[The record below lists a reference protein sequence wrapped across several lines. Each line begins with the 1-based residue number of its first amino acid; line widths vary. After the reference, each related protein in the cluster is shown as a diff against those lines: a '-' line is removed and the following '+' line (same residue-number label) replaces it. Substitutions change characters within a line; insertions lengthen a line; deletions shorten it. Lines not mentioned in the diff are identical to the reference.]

1 MVIITEEQLN
11 KCKKGLP
18 KRLTINGMPGE
29 YVSYKI
35 PLNLLYYN
43 DMNGRISTYIEE
55 YDENHNNSPLKE
67 LLKSDKEKY
76 NDVIAGFIKESSSDN
91 LVSFNKTKEDIRAKG
106 QQQPGVI
113 LSDGRII
120 DGNRRFTA
128 LRELFK
134 ETGDLKFAFFEAVCL
149 PAPQE
154 NDKAAWLAIKLLEL
168 NLQFDVDEKKGYNR
182 IDFLVSFYKDVMNS
196 LTKLCDEKTYCHA
209 SGMKANEFKT
219 NTAVVE
225 TMLDYLDWRGKP
237 KAFYILK
244 NEKLDGPIE
253 DIAKKRTKMS
263 EEEWNEKKFYIYS
276 AMTIDQTGDRTRKT
290 RELLN
295 SAVKEDALYHVFKET
310 VDTPDV
316 SNKILK
322 VVSKI
327 DYQATTPEESEQ
339 MARDKSALESILNKA
354 YRDGVFKQ
362 QIEKEAN
369 GPAKAMENVL
379 KALNVIELSTV
390 QNLKSSEKEELLS
403 RIDAV
408 ESKIQEIKDA
418 TK

>member
-1 MVIITEEQLN
+1 
-11 KCKKGLP
+11 
-18 KRLTINGMPGE
+18 
-29 YVSYKI
+29 
-35 PLNLLYYN
+35 
-43 DMNGRISTYIEE
+43 MNGRISTYIEE

-67 LLKSDKEKY
+67 LLKSNKEKY

-168 NLQFDVDEKKGYNR
+168 NLQFDVDEKKDYNR
-182 IDFLVSFYKDVMNS
+182 IDFLVSFYKDVMNP

-369 GPAKAMENVL
+369 GPAKTMENVL
-379 KALNVIELSTV
+379 KALNAIELSTV

>member
-11 KCKKGLP
+11 KCEKGLP

-29 YVSYKI
+29 YASYKI
-35 PLNLLYYN
+35 PLSLLYYN
-43 DMNGRISTYIEE
+43 DMNGRISTYIDE
-55 YDENHNNSPLKE
+55 YDENHKNMPLKE

-76 NDVIAGFIKESSSDN
+76 NDIIADFIKESSSDN
-91 LVSFNKTKEDIRAKG
+91 LASFNKTKEDIRAKG

-128 LRELFK
+128 LRELFR
-134 ETGDLKFAFFEAVCL
+134 ETGDLRFAFFEAVCL
-149 PAPQE
+149 SAPQE

-182 IDFLVSFYKDVMNS
+182 IDFLVSFYKDVMNP

-209 SGMKANEFKT
+209 SGMKASEFKT

-237 KAFYILK
+237 KAFHILK

-295 SAVKEDALYHVFKET
+295 SAVKEGALYHVFKEA
-310 VDTPDV
+310 VDTPAV
-316 SNKILK
+316 RNEILK

-327 DYQATTPEESEQ
+327 DHQATTPEESAQ
-339 MARDKSALESILNKA
+339 MERDKNVLENTLNKA
-354 YRDGVFKQ
+354 YLDGVFKQ

-379 KALNVIELSTV
+379 KALNAIELSTV
-390 QNLKSSEKEELLS
+390 QNLENSEKEELLS
-403 RIDAV
+403 RIEAA
-408 ESKIQEIKDA
+408 ENKIQEIKDV

>member
-11 KCKKGLP
+11 RCEKGLP

-29 YVSYKI
+29 YASYKI

-43 DMNGRISTYIEE
+43 DMNGRISTYIDE
-55 YDENHNNSPLKE
+55 YDENHKSMPLKE
-67 LLKSDKEKY
+67 LLKSNKEEY
-76 NDVIAGFIKESSSDN
+76 NDIIADFIKESSSDN
-91 LVSFNKTKEDIRAKG
+91 LASFNKTKEDIRAKG

-149 PAPQE
+149 SAPQE
-154 NDKAAWLAIKLLEL
+154 NDKGAWLAIKLLEL

-182 IDFLVSFYKDVMNS
+182 IDFLVSFYKDVMNP
-196 LTKLCDEKTYCHA
+196 LTRLCDEKTYCHA
-209 SGMKANEFKT
+209 SGMKASEFKT
-219 NTAVVE
+219 TTAVVE

-237 KAFYILK
+237 KAFHILK

-327 DYQATTPEESEQ
+327 DHQATTPEESEE

-369 GPAKAMENVL
+369 GPAKTMENVL
-379 KALNVIELSTV
+379 KALNAIELLTV

-408 ESKIQEIKDA
+408 ENKIQEIKDA

>member
-182 IDFLVSFYKDVMNS
+182 IDFLVSFYKDVMNP

>member
-128 LRELFK
+128 LCELFK

-182 IDFLVSFYKDVMNS
+182 IDFLVSFYKDVMNP

>member
-1 MVIITEEQLN
+1 MAIITEEQLN
-11 KCKKGLP
+11 KYEKGLP
-18 KRLTINGMPGE
+18 KRLTINGTPGE

-128 LRELFK
+128 LHELFK
-134 ETGDLKFAFFEAVCL
+134 ETGDLKFAFFEAVCR

-154 NDKAAWLAIKLLEL
+154 NDKGAWLAIKLLEL

-182 IDFLVSFYKDVMNS
+182 IDFLVSFYKDVMNP

-209 SGMKANEFKT
+209 SGMKASEFKT

-237 KAFYILK
+237 KAFHILK

-253 DIAKKRTKMS
+253 DISKKRTKMS

-295 SAVKEDALYHVFKET
+295 SAVKEGALYHVFKEA
-310 VDTPDV
+310 VDTPTV
-316 SNKILK
+316 RNEILK

-327 DYQATTPEESEQ
+327 DHQATTPEESAQ
-339 MARDKSALESILNKA
+339 MERDKNVLENTLNKA
-354 YRDGVFKQ
+354 YLDGVFKQ

-369 GPAKAMENVL
+369 GPAKTMENVL
-379 KALNVIELSTV
+379 KALNAIELSTV

>member
-11 KCKKGLP
+11 KCEKGLP
-18 KRLTINGMPGE
+18 KRLTINGTPGE
-29 YVSYKI
+29 YASYKI

-134 ETGDLKFAFFEAVCL
+134 ETGDLKFAFFEAVCR

-154 NDKAAWLAIKLLEL
+154 NDKAAWLSIKLLEL
-168 NLQFDVDEKKGYNR
+168 NLQFDVDEKKDYNR
-182 IDFLVSFYKDVMNS
+182 IDFLVSFYKDVMNP
-196 LTKLCDEKTYCHA
+196 LTRLCDEKTYCHA
-209 SGMKANEFKT
+209 SGMKASEFKT

-369 GPAKAMENVL
+369 GPAKTMENVL
-379 KALNVIELSTV
+379 KALNAIELSTV

>member
-11 KCKKGLP
+11 KYEKGLP
-18 KRLTINGMPGE
+18 KRLTINGTPGE

-134 ETGDLKFAFFEAVCL
+134 ETGDLKFAFFEAVCR

-154 NDKAAWLAIKLLEL
+154 NDKAAWLSIKLLEL
-168 NLQFDVDEKKGYNR
+168 NLQFDVDEKKDYNR
-182 IDFLVSFYKDVMNS
+182 IDFLVSFYKDVMNP

-209 SGMKANEFKT
+209 SGMKASEFKT

-237 KAFYILK
+237 KAFHILK

-327 DYQATTPEESEQ
+327 DYQATTPEESAQ
-339 MARDKSALESILNKA
+339 MERDKNVLENTLNKA
-354 YRDGVFKQ
+354 YLDGVFKQ

-379 KALNVIELSTV
+379 KALNAIELSTV
-390 QNLKSSEKEELLS
+390 QNLKSPEKEELLS